1 MEIPRILTYRPARA
15 VRFDYSR
22 GGRQMSLCKTDRL
35 AIGRMVAGVGGRP
48 GAPYVARSFTCG
60 KGGRRA
66 FLAAATLLVA
76 PAAAPR
82 YVGKVSKSDKEAP
95 ELRSIAVHE
104 WTGDLSDP
112 KAIRLVQVS
121 VLDGGALQDGGIYLA
136 RPEPLAVAPQVEYQ
150 LEEDGKP
157 T

>member
-1 MEIPRILTYRPARA
+1 MEVPRILTYRPARA

-35 AIGRMVAGVGGRP
+35 SIGRMVAGVGARP
-48 GAPYVARSFTCG
+48 GAPYVARSFTYA
-60 KGGRRA
+60 KGGMRDL
-66 FLAAATLLVA
+66 LAAITLLVVL
-76 PAAAPR
+76 PAAAQ
-82 YVGKVSKSDKEAP
+82 YVGKVSKSDKEPP
-95 ELRSIAVHE
+95 ELRSIAVLE

-112 KAIRLVQVS
+112 KAIRLVPVS